1 MKTIQKYFT
10 LVAVFFCLVLTSC
23 PNTITPDNPQ
33 NQSENIYTVDLS
45 QIASE
50 SDDKTLSF
58 NKATKTFT
66 VKANSNLEYGGSKS
80 LYLWLNSLDIS
91 SYNIVRV
98 KYRIPNEEDY
108 GFILIT
114 DYDDDSLDWERDKS
128 TYCPSFLNEM
138 VIPIKSGQKRLNGFC
153 ISATWGV
160 SSGKFIIESITLEKE
175 ANPKPTDIRANDEP
189 PVIDAAANG
198 SFDDSLVAWD
208 FVKKLGVGL
217 QYEALFNS
225 ILEADCSIDFGTEY
239 TCVLNRPKPAKK
251 EIHFIKEK
259 GFKTLRV
266 QFNPNPHMLDEK
278 YTIDPR
284 FVKMLKDI
292 VEFAIAEDMYVIVCG
307 PANDFMSEEAWVEK
321 VANDIHY
328 AGYTISEKSKNESK
342 AFIKAVW
349 EQITAALNNSYD
361 EHLIFETLNEP
372 TDRFHEHT
380 FAEKTDCAVCL
391 KDFALMN
398 EYNQMIVDIIR
409 ASGGNNA
416 KRVIMVE
423 GLGGGWRNITTELF
437 ELPQDTIQN
446 RLIPSVHN
454 YPMGVPPWT
463 STYYTETI
471 KKNNI
476 TDCFKAL
483 DKAYFSKKIPVYISE
498 TGHPN
503 KALPIMEAIN
513 CMKDFM
519 AEVSNPKRSCAVV
532 MHDSHNK
539 ETFYLYDKWE
549 LQWFDTEYIDTVLY
563 GAEGKELSLSEDFLK
578 ENEVKVESIV
588 GKNLLNMDPEV
599 QVLYEEGH
607 KAALKGDWF
616 IRSRPENYK
625 LEFEVEIQGSNP
637 TIYLAYNTYKGIW
650 TEVMKKDKVSLIS
663 GGTLDDATIKV
674 EAAKVVV
681 YIDNE
686 TSCEFE
692 TGGELYV
699 FSEDCILK
707 SIKVLE

>member
-1 MKTIQKYFT
+1 MKNATQLFRGGRKFLISALLLLFT
-10 LVAVFFCLVLTSC
+10 SISVFA
-23 PNTITPDNPQ
+23 Q
-33 NQSENIYTVDLS
+33 NVKPYTVDLNS
-45 QIASE
+45 LSAV

-66 VKANSNLEYGGSKS
+66 VTANSNLEYGGSKS
-80 LYLWLNSLDIS
+80 IYLWLNSLDIS

-108 GFILIT
+108 GFILTT
-114 DYDDDSLDWERDKS
+114 DYDDDTLDWNKDKS

-160 SSGKFIIESITLEKE
+160 SSGKFVIESITLEKD
-175 ANPKPTDIRANDEP
+175 ANSKPTDILANDEP

-225 ILEADCSIDFGTEY
+225 ILEADCEIDFGTEY
-239 TCVLNRPKPAKK
+239 TCVLNRPKPSKK
-251 EIHFIKEK
+251 EMHFIKEK

-266 QFNPNPHMLDEK
+266 QFNPNPHMLDEN

-284 FVKMLKDI
+284 FMRNLKQVVD
-292 VEFAIAEDMYVIVCG
+292 FAIEEGMYVIVCG

-321 VANDIHY
+321 VANDIHF
-328 AGYTISEKSKNESK
+328 AGYTISQESKKESK
-342 AFIKAVW
+342 AFIQAVW
-349 EQITAALNNSYD
+349 KQIAAALNNSYD

-380 FAEKTDCAVCL
+380 FQEKTDCAVCK
-391 KDFALMN
+391 KDFALLN
-398 EYNQMIVDIIR
+398 EYNQMIVDTIR

-416 KRVIMVE
+416 KRFIMVE
-423 GLGGGWRNITTELF
+423 GLGGGFANITTNLF
-437 ELPQDTIQN
+437 KLPKDKVKN

-454 YPMGVPPWT
+454 YPMGVSPWNK
-463 STYYTETI
+463 TYYTESI

-483 DKAYFSKKIPVYISE
+483 DKAYFSKKIPVYFSE

-503 KALPIMEAIN
+503 KATPIMEAIN

-532 MHDSHNK
+532 LHDSHNS

-549 LQWFDTEYIDTVLY
+549 LQWFDTEYIDTVIY
-563 GAEGKELSLSEDFLK
+563 GAEGKEFPLSEDFLK
-578 ENEVKVESIV
+578 KNEVKVESIV
-588 GKNLLNMDPEV
+588 GKNLLEAPVEIRGED
-599 QVLYEEGH
+599 GG
-607 KAALKGDWF
+607 AGIKGDVF
-616 IRSRPENYK
+616 VRSRPENYK
-625 LEFEVEIQGSNP
+625 LEFEVEKLSSKA
-637 TIYLAYNTYKGIW
+637 TIYLAYNDYKGNW
-650 TEVMKKDKVSLIS
+650 NEVMTKSKVKLLK
-663 GGTLDDATIKV
+663 GGNLDGAMIKV
-674 EAAKVVV
+674 KDNTVVV
-681 YIDNE
+681 SIDNA

-692 TGGELYV
+692 TGGELYILG
-699 FSEDCILK
+699 EDIILK
-707 SIKVLE
+707 SVKVME

>member
-1 MKTIQKYFT
+1 MKNATQLFRGGRKFLISALLLLFT
-10 LVAVFFCLVLTSC
+10 SISVFA
-23 PNTITPDNPQ
+23 Q
-33 NQSENIYTVDLS
+33 NVKPYTVDLNS
-45 QIASE
+45 LSAV

-66 VKANSNLEYGGSKS
+66 VTANSNLEYGGSKS

-98 KYRIPNEEDY
+98 KYSVPNEEDY
-108 GFILIT
+108 GFILTT
-114 DYDDDSLDWERDKS
+114 DYDDDTLDWNKDKS

-160 SSGKFIIESITLEKE
+160 SSGKFVIESITLEKD
-175 ANPKPTDIRANDEP
+175 ANSKPTDILANDEP

-225 ILEADCSIDFGTEY
+225 ILEADCEIDFGTEY
-239 TCVLNRPKPAKK
+239 TCVLNRPKPSKK
-251 EIHFIKEK
+251 EMHFIKEK

-266 QFNPNPHMLDEK
+266 QFNPNPHMLDEN

-284 FVKMLKDI
+284 FMRNLKQVVD
-292 VEFAIAEDMYVIVCG
+292 FAIEEGMYVIVCG

-321 VANDIHY
+321 VANDIHF
-328 AGYTISEKSKNESK
+328 AGYTISQESKKESK
-342 AFIKAVW
+342 AFIQAVW
-349 EQITAALNNSYD
+349 KQIAAALNNSYD

-380 FAEKTDCAVCL
+380 FQEKTDCAVCK
-391 KDFALMN
+391 KDFALLN
-398 EYNQMIVDIIR
+398 EYNQMIVDTIR

-416 KRVIMVE
+416 KRFIMVE
-423 GLGGGWRNITTELF
+423 GLGGGVANITTNLF
-437 ELPQDTIQN
+437 KLPKDKVKN

-454 YPMGVPPWT
+454 YPMGVSPWNK
-463 STYYTETI
+463 TYYTESI

-483 DKAYFSKKIPVYISE
+483 DKAYFSKKIPVYFSE

-503 KALPIMEAIN
+503 KATPIMEAIN

-532 MHDSHNK
+532 LHDSHNS
-539 ETFYLYDKWE
+539 ETFYLYDKWD
-549 LQWFDTEYIDTVLY
+549 LQWFDTEYIDTVIY
-563 GAEGKELSLSEDFLK
+563 GAEGKEFPLSEDFLK
-578 ENEVKVESIV
+578 KNEVKVESIV
-588 GKNLLNMDPEV
+588 GKNLLEAPVEIRGED
-599 QVLYEEGH
+599 GG
-607 KAALKGDWF
+607 AGIKGDVF
-616 IRSRPENYK
+616 VRSRPENYK
-625 LEFEVEIQGSNP
+625 LEFEVEKLSSKA
-637 TIYLAYNTYKGIW
+637 TIYLAYNDYKGNW
-650 TEVMKKDKVSLIS
+650 NEVMTKSKVKLLK
-663 GGTLDDATIKV
+663 GGNLDGAMIKV
-674 EAAKVVV
+674 KDNTVVV
-681 YIDNE
+681 SIDNA

-692 TGGELYV
+692 TGGELYILG
-699 FSEDCILK
+699 EDIILK
-707 SIKVLE
+707 SVKVME

>member
-1 MKTIQKYFT
+1 MKKIT
-10 LVAVFFCLVLTSC
+10 LFIICALIGTVLFA
-23 PNTITPDNPQ
+23 Q
-33 NQSENIYTVDLS
+33 NVKPYQIDLS
-45 QIASE
+45 RIPSVN
-50 SDDKTLSF
+50 DDKTMSF
-58 NKATKTFT
+58 NKTTKTFT
-66 VKANSNLEYGGSKS
+66 LTANDRLEYGGSKS

-98 KYRIPNEEDY
+98 KYSVPNEEDY
-108 GFILIT
+108 GFILTT
-114 DYDDDSLDWERDKS
+114 DYDDDTLDWNKDKS

-160 SSGKFIIESITLEKE
+160 SSGKFVIESITLEKE
-175 ANPKPTDIRANDEP
+175 ANSKPTDIRANDEP

-225 ILEADCSIDFGTEY
+225 ILEADCEIDFGTEY
-239 TCVLNRPKPAKK
+239 TCVLNRPKPSKK

-266 QFNPNPHMLDEK
+266 QFNPNPHMLDEN

-284 FVKMLKDI
+284 FMRNLKQVVD
-292 VEFAIAEDMYVIVCG
+292 FAIEEGMYVIVCG

-321 VANDIHY
+321 VANDIHF
-328 AGYTISEKSKNESK
+328 AGYTISQETKTESK
-342 AFIKAVW
+342 AFIQAVW
-349 EQITAALNNSYD
+349 KQIAAALNNSYD

-380 FAEKTDCAVCL
+380 FQEKTDCAVCK
-391 KDFALMN
+391 KDFALLN
-398 EYNQMIVDIIR
+398 EYNQMIVDTIR

-416 KRVIMVE
+416 KRFIMVE
-423 GLGGGWRNITTELF
+423 GLGGGFANITTNLF
-437 ELPQDTIQN
+437 KLPKDKVKN

-454 YPMGVPPWT
+454 YPMGCSPWNK
-463 STYYTETI
+463 TYYTESI

-483 DKAYFSKKIPVYISE
+483 DKAYFSKKIPVYFSE

-503 KALPIMEAIN
+503 KATPIMEAIN

-532 MHDSHNK
+532 LHDSHNS

-549 LQWFDTEYIDTVLY
+549 LQWFDTEYIDTVIY
-563 GAEGKELSLSEDFLK
+563 GAEGKEFPLSEDFLK
-578 ENEVKVESIV
+578 KNEVKVESIV
-588 GKNLLNMDPEV
+588 GKNLLEDPVEIRG
-599 QVLYEEGH
+599 EDGG
-607 KAALKGDWF
+607 AGIKGDVF
-616 IRSRPENYK
+616 VRSRPENYK
-625 LEFEVEIQGSNP
+625 LEFEVEKLSSKAR
-637 TIYLAYNTYKGIW
+637 IYLAYNDYKGNW
-650 TEVMKKDKVSLIS
+650 NEVMTKSKVKLLKGGSLD
-663 GGTLDDATIKV
+663 GAMIKV
-674 EAAKVVV
+674 KDNTVVV
-681 YIDNE
+681 SIDNA

-692 TGGELYV
+692 TGGELYILG
-699 FSEDCILK
+699 EDIILK
-707 SIKVLE
+707 SVKVME

>member
-1 MKTIQKYFT
+1 MKNATQLFRGGRKFLISALLLLFT
-10 LVAVFFCLVLTSC
+10 SISVFA
-23 PNTITPDNPQ
+23 Q
-33 NQSENIYTVDLS
+33 NVKPYTVDLNS
-45 QIASE
+45 LSAV

-66 VKANSNLEYGGSKS
+66 VTANSNLEYGGSKS

-98 KYRIPNEEDY
+98 KYSVPNEEDY
-108 GFILIT
+108 GFILTT
-114 DYDDDSLDWERDKS
+114 DYDDDTLDWNKDKS

-160 SSGKFIIESITLEKE
+160 SSGKFVIESITLEKD
-175 ANPKPTDIRANDEP
+175 ANSKPTDILANDEP

-225 ILEADCSIDFGTEY
+225 ILEADCEIDFGTEY
-239 TCVLNRPKPAKK
+239 TCVLNRPKPSKK
-251 EIHFIKEK
+251 EMHFIKEK

-266 QFNPNPHMLDEK
+266 QFNPNPHMLDEN

-284 FVKMLKDI
+284 FMRNLKQVVD
-292 VEFAIAEDMYVIVCG
+292 FAIEEGMYVIVCG

-321 VANDIHY
+321 VANDIHF
-328 AGYTISEKSKNESK
+328 AGYTISQESKKESK
-342 AFIKAVW
+342 AFIQAVW
-349 EQITAALNNSYD
+349 KQIAAALNNSYD

-380 FAEKTDCAVCL
+380 FQEKTDCAVCK
-391 KDFALMN
+391 KDFALLN
-398 EYNQMIVDIIR
+398 EYNQMIVDTIR

-416 KRVIMVE
+416 KRFIMVE
-423 GLGGGWRNITTELF
+423 GLGGGVANITTNLF
-437 ELPQDTIQN
+437 KLPKDKVKN

-454 YPMGVPPWT
+454 YPMGVSPWNK
-463 STYYTETI
+463 TYYTESI

-483 DKAYFSKKIPVYISE
+483 DKAYFSKKIPVYFSE

-503 KALPIMEAIN
+503 KATPIMEAIN

-532 MHDSHNK
+532 LHDSHNS

-549 LQWFDTEYIDTVLY
+549 LQWFDTEYIDTVIY
-563 GAEGKELSLSEDFLK
+563 GAEGKEFPLSEDFLK
-578 ENEVKVESIV
+578 KNEVKVESIV
-588 GKNLLNMDPEV
+588 GKNLLEAPVEIRGED
-599 QVLYEEGH
+599 GG
-607 KAALKGDWF
+607 AGIKGDVF
-616 IRSRPENYK
+616 VRSRPENYK
-625 LEFEVEIQGSNP
+625 LEFEVEKLSSKA
-637 TIYLAYNTYKGIW
+637 TIYLAYNDYKGNW
-650 TEVMKKDKVSLIS
+650 NEVMTKSKVKLLK
-663 GGTLDDATIKV
+663 GGNLDGAMIKV
-674 EAAKVVV
+674 KDNTVVV
-681 YIDNE
+681 SIDNA

-692 TGGELYV
+692 TGGELYILG
-699 FSEDCILK
+699 EDIILK
-707 SIKVLE
+707 SVKVME

>member
-1 MKTIQKYFT
+1 MKNATQLFRGGRKFLISALLLLFT
-10 LVAVFFCLVLTSC
+10 SISVFA
-23 PNTITPDNPQ
+23 Q
-33 NQSENIYTVDLS
+33 NVKPYTVDLNS
-45 QIASE
+45 LSAV

-66 VKANSNLEYGGSKS
+66 VTANSNLEYGGSKS
-80 LYLWLNSLDIS
+80 IYLWLNSLDIS

-108 GFILIT
+108 GFILTT
-114 DYDDDSLDWERDKS
+114 DYDDDTLDWNKDKS

-160 SSGKFIIESITLEKE
+160 SSGKFIIESITLEKD
-175 ANPKPTDIRANDEP
+175 ANSKPTDILANDEP

-225 ILEADCSIDFGTEY
+225 ILEADCEIDFGTEY
-239 TCVLNRPKPAKK
+239 TCVLNRPKPSKK
-251 EIHFIKEK
+251 EMHFIKEK

-266 QFNPNPHMLDEK
+266 QFNPNPHMLDEN

-284 FVKMLKDI
+284 FMRNLKQVVD
-292 VEFAIAEDMYVIVCG
+292 FAIEEGMYVIVCG

-321 VANDIHY
+321 VANDIHF
-328 AGYTISEKSKNESK
+328 AGYTISQESKKESK
-342 AFIKAVW
+342 AFIQAVW
-349 EQITAALNNSYD
+349 KQIAAALNNSYD

-380 FAEKTDCAVCL
+380 FQEKTDCAVCK
-391 KDFALMN
+391 KDFALLN
-398 EYNQMIVDIIR
+398 EYNQMIVDTIR

-416 KRVIMVE
+416 KRFIMVE
-423 GLGGGWRNITTELF
+423 GLGGGFANITTNLF
-437 ELPQDTIQN
+437 KLPKDKVKN

-454 YPMGVPPWT
+454 YPMGVSPWNK
-463 STYYTETI
+463 TYYTESI

-483 DKAYFSKKIPVYISE
+483 DKAYFSKKIPVYFSE

-503 KALPIMEAIN
+503 KATPIMEAIN

-532 MHDSHNK
+532 LHDSHNS

-549 LQWFDTEYIDTVLY
+549 LQWFDTEYIDTVIY
-563 GAEGKELSLSEDFLK
+563 GAEGKEFPLSEDFLK
-578 ENEVKVESIV
+578 KNEVKVESIV
-588 GKNLLNMDPEV
+588 GKNLLEAPVEIRGED
-599 QVLYEEGH
+599 GG
-607 KAALKGDWF
+607 AGIKGDVF
-616 IRSRPENYK
+616 VRSRPENYK
-625 LEFEVEIQGSNP
+625 LEFEVEKLSSKA
-637 TIYLAYNTYKGIW
+637 TIYLAYNDYKGNW
-650 TEVMKKDKVSLIS
+650 NEVMTKSKVKLLK
-663 GGTLDDATIKV
+663 GGNLDGAMIKV
-674 EAAKVVV
+674 KDNTVVV
-681 YIDNE
+681 SIDNA

-692 TGGELYV
+692 TGGELYILG
-699 FSEDCILK
+699 EDIILK
-707 SIKVLE
+707 SVKVME